1 MALAPYKFQSG
12 EPIFYFL
19 SKQPEEIIEPSVE
32 RLPELFGLIKA
43 IVEDNGETPFGNS
56 SSHPSQ
62 KGSQFG
68 QSEQSSHKYSPTQL
82 N

>member
-56 SSHPSQ
+56 CEDEKRKYPLQ
-62 KGSQFG
+62 KRESIGI
-68 QSEQSSHKYSPTQL
+68 KALPKD
-82 N
+82 